1 MFFHIDG
8 IWAFNGAD
16 YIFAAIVI
24 AVYIGVLY
32 LSRTFMDK
40 V

>member
-1 MFFHIDG
+1 MIFHIDG

-16 YIFAAIVI
+16 YIFAVLLLALDFL
-24 AVYIGVLY
+24 ALY
-32 LSRTFMDK
+32 LSRTFMNK

>member
-1 MFFHIDG
+1 MLFHIDG

-16 YIFAAIVI
+16 YLFAFLLIALDVAI
-24 AVYIGVLY
+24 LY
-32 LSRTFMDK
+32 LSRTFMSK

>member
-1 MFFHIDG
+1 MFFHVDG

-16 YIFAAIVI
+16 YIFAALLVALDI
-24 AVYIGVLY
+24 YVLY
-32 LSRTFMDK
+32 LSRTFMNK